1 MVNYR
6 SGASQVVL
14 VVMNLS
20 TNAGDLRVSGLIPM
34 SGRSPGGGHGHPL
47 QYSFL
52 ENPMDRGTWWA
63 TVHRVA
69 QCQTRLKQPCMHN
82 YRTRVRNKASY
93 STRKQETVLQ
103 NQQHKQTSQRP
114 TDGILRQNERMSV
127 IKDETI

>member
-1 MVNYR
+1 M
-6 SGASQVVL
+6 QE
-14 VVMNLS
+14 
-20 TNAGDLRVSGLIPM
+20 TEVSGLIPM

-52 ENPMDRGTWWA
+52 ENPLDRGTWWA

-114 TDGILRQNERMSV
+114 TDGILGQNERMSV

>member
-14 VVMNLS
+14 VVMNLP

-34 SGRSPGGGHGHPL
+34 SGRSPGGGHGYPL

-69 QCQTRLKQPCMHN
+69 QCQT
-82 YRTRVRNKASY
+82 
-93 STRKQETVLQ
+93 
-103 NQQHKQTSQRP
+103 
-114 TDGILRQNERMSV
+114 
-127 IKDETI
+127 